1 MGRIEDMNNRMKD
14 LEKRDDLARERM
26 LEIQKIEK
34 MPFHLRI
41 QSKGWEDVMKRVED
55 TQKIV
60 FQAIIKKH
68 HPHLINEWKDL
79 FAEYMI
85 LFLKGKSECIKDFLY
100 GDKHAPMNKRQLKK
114 EFLDEK

>member
-1 MGRIEDMNNRMKD
+1 
-14 LEKRDDLARERM
+14 
-26 LEIQKIEK
+26 